1 MIWDLVISM
10 MTEEEFW
17 DKFQKKHNTKYF
29 NATKNKKKIKLKPKR
44 QRRYSLFKSKG

>member
-17 DKFQKKHNTKYF
+17 DKFQKKHNSKYY
-29 NATKNKKKIKLKPKR
+29 AEKNKKKNKFKPKR
-44 QRRYSLFKSKG
+44 KRQYPIFKSKS

>member
-17 DKFQKKHNTKYF
+17 DKFQKKHNSKYYDK
-29 NATKNKKKIKLKPKR
+29 KNKKKNEFKPKR
-44 QRRYSLFKSKG
+44 KRWYSIFKSKS